1 MPINFAIMRCKKL
14 KTMGSIASAL
24 QHNFRERETWNAD
37 PKYTEY
43 NQHFA
48 AESTDEAMGALR
60 ANLPD
65 KVRANGVRCVEY
77 MMTASPEFWEKA
89 SDAEKVKF
97 YESSMAW
104 LENKYGKQNIIAA
117 SIHRDETSPHIS
129 AFVTPIT
136 KDGRL
141 CARDFI
147 GGREK
152 LSDDQSTF
160 AKRIQDSGL
169 KLERGIEGSKAKH
182 TTIRQY
188 YHSLNQSEKLSQ
200 QIDSFKNQIDP
211 NPRIVKKG
219 IIKNTLETPQ
229 EVSKRIAGELSPIF
243 NLAKQRA
250 SEAAMTPILH
260 RKQEQLLST
269 SKSLDARQKE
279 IESTKATLFG
289 ELMPLSLGQ
298 IEKIENTIIEAQ
310 EFNQKHKESKHWQE
324 FKQLQKEKYPVSDP
338 NKAGEFISKKLG
350 LDGMPL
356 HGYGA
361 EKRDLQKQ
369 LLKQEKMQRRLAEG
383 RSAKSHGFRFKFDRW
398 ND

>member
-1 MPINFAIMRCKKL
+1 MRCKKL

-89 SDAEKVKF
+89 SDAERVKF

-141 CARDFI
+141 SARDFI

-200 QIDSFKNQIDP
+200 HIDSFKNQIDP

-229 EVSKRIAGELSPIF
+229 EVSKRIASSLSPIF
-243 NLAKQRA
+243 NLAKERV

-260 RKQEQLLST
+260 RRQEQLLST
-269 SKSLDARQKE
+269 SKSLGVRKEE
-279 IESTKATLFG
+279 IESTRTTLLKEFSS
-289 ELMPLSLGQ
+289 LSLGQ
-298 IEKIENTIIEAQ
+298 IEMVENTIIDAQ
-310 EFNQKHKESKHWQE
+310 EFNKKHKESMPWRDYKD
-324 FKQLQKEKYPVSDP
+324 LLKEHYPVHDAK
-338 NKAGEFISKKLG
+338 KAGDFITKKLG
-350 LDGMPL
+350 AGN
-356 HGYGA
+356 A
-361 EKRDLQKQ
+361 NWSFE
-369 LLKQEKMQRRLAEG
+369 KQELQRQLRKEEKIQRRLSEG
-383 RSAKSHGFRFKFDRW
+383 RTAKSHGFRFKFDRW